1 MGLLDLTLGESIQ
14 SMKLRKKEVKKK
26 KKNKKKKTDLTIL
39 SNSNLMKSKMKNSLY
54 LKISKSRT
62 KLKAPIST
70 PSSLLS

>member
-14 SMKLRKKEVKKK
+14 LIKLRKKEV
-26 KKNKKKKTDLTIL
+26 KKKKTDLTIL
-39 SNSNLMKSKMKNSLY
+39 SNFNLMKSKMKNSFY

-62 KLKAPIST
+62 KLKATISS